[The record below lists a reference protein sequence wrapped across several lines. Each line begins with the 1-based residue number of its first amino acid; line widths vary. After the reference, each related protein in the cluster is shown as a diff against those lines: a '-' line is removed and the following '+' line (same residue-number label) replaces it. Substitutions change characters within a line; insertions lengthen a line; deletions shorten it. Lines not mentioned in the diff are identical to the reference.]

1 MSTKNTV
8 LLNAQDIRERRKS
21 LDGIVIAPFT
31 EENAK
36 GIGYNL
42 SPSELIYSLK
52 KHGPLPIHRNEEG
65 SYIWVDKND
74 TILTLSY
81 EYIKVPK
88 NIYGAFYSR
97 VRNVSQ
103 GLGNT
108 STTLDAGW
116 KGMLLLCI
124 NNPTR
129 KRIRLQLS
137 KKEDGAE
144 IPCGLVTMVLW
155 ETTGERKAEGFQPLH
170 VDNPPMRA
178 DVWENVIGK
187 PYRFP
192 GNKSYNKF
200 RKLVDDLLKFKPE
213 ETPQVEQIRAITELL
228 LKLRIALTVNKNG
241 PEIETILKTIEQ
253 RLVNREFE
261 KENPGGELRTKFDV
275 LNKAFYSISERESRN
290 LRDLSGEDQEQYN
303 RCEEYA
309 NLMSNECE
317 YLILCDEV
325 MQIHGFIHKNV
336 ETWWEGNTLS
346 RLINKYILPN
356 LSAFFA
362 TGVLSAVLFLGERA
376 NVDSNAWK
384 VFISLLPTCIS
395 FLLNGFNN
403 KLKVSNNYGKDQ
415 TE

>member
-1 MSTKNTV
+1 MSEKNTV
-8 LLNAQDIRERRKS
+8 LLNAQDIKEQRKS

-31 EENAK
+31 ERNAK

-52 KHGPLPIHRNEEG
+52 KHGPLPIHRNDEG
-65 SYIWVDKND
+65 SYIWVGKND

-81 EYIKVPK
+81 EYIKVPD

-129 KRIRLQLS
+129 KRIKLQLS
-137 KKEDGAE
+137 KKEDGTE

-155 ETTGERKAEGFQPLH
+155 ETTKDKKSEGFQPLH

-178 DVWENVIGK
+178 DIWENVIGR

-200 RKLVDDLLKFKPE
+200 RKLVDDLLKFEPAV
-213 ETPQVEQIRAITELL
+213 TPQVEHIRAISELL
-228 LKLRIALTVNKNG
+228 LKLKIALTVTKNVQD
-241 PEIETILKTIEQ
+241 IEVLLKTLEQ
-253 RLVNREFE
+253 RLTGREFE
-261 KENPGGELRTKFDV
+261 KGSSGNELREKSDF
-275 LNKAFYSISERESRN
+275 
-290 LRDLSGEDQEQYN
+290 LRDTFYEILENKNGDVNIHDLSDEDEKSYN
-303 RCEEYA
+303 LCTEYA
-309 NLMSNECE
+309 NLMSNECI

-325 MQIHGFIHKNV
+325 MQIHSFIHKYV
-336 ETWWEGNTLS
+336 ETWWEGNTFS

-362 TGVLSAVLFLGERA
+362 TGILAVVLFFGESA
-376 NVDSNAWK
+376 NFDSSVWK
-384 VFISLLPTCIS
+384 AILSLLPTCIS
-395 FLLNGFNN
+395 FLLNGF
-403 KLKVSNNYGKDQ
+403 KSK
-415 TE
+415 